1 MSEPLDLNNVLEV
14 RQILLKCSPN
24 ERDTLQW
31 ILKCANKTINDPK
44 IKVIP
49 FKIEENIEPEL
60 SDHSSDDDMPLLEPA
75 EKYSEQ

>member
-14 RQILLKCSPN
+14 RSILKKCSPT
-24 ERDTLQW
+24 EKDTLKW

-44 IKVIP
+44 IKKIP

-75 EKYSEQ
+75 ENDSEQ